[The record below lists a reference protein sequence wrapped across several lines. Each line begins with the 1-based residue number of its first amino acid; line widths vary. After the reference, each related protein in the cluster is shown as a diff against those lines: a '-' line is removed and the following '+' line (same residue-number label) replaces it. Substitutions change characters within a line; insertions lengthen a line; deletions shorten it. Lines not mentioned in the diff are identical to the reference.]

1 METRLAMLE
10 RRLQWSHRL
19 LLALGLLL
27 FLSVSLASQPQAPAT
42 GVLRTQR
49 LEVVDAAGQIFLVAE
64 GGKGGGALTLQ
75 STAGTHGVRISA
87 TTSGGRLEVF
97 DATGQALFSVGLASG
112 DLGGRWEQTLH
123 TLTRHSQELDR
134 QRHLVDD
141 LKRQLP
147 EFRQKSRP
155 AGGSDSSRLEAD
167 QVRRDVEQQQR
178 DLERLTR
185 QVESLARQL
194 QMLERR

>member
-1 METRLAMLE
+1 MEARLATLE
-10 RRLQWSHRL
+10 RRLRWSHRL

-27 FLSVSLASQPQAPAT
+27 LLSVSLASQPQSPVT

-49 LEVVDAAGQIFLVAE
+49 LEVVDADGQVLLVAE

-75 STAGTHGVRISA
+75 STAGKRGVRALA

-97 DATGQALFSVGLASG
+97 DAAGQVLFSVGLAAG
-112 DLGGRWEQTLH
+112 KLEGRWEQTLH

-134 QRHLVDD
+134 QRRLVDD
-141 LKRQLP
+141 LTRQLP
-147 EFRQKSRP
+147 DLRQKSR
-155 AGGSDSSRLEAD
+155 AGGGSDSPRLEAD
-167 QVRRDVEQQQR
+167 QVRRDVDQQQR
-178 DLERLTR
+178 ALDRLER

-194 QMLERR
+194 QALERR